1 MNFLK
6 NLKNKIFA
14 NKVSTSLFIIF
25 ILVIVALGVPYLTTA
40 DKEKAQEN
48 LIKSITN
55 PQTIP
60 QSLIEITEGFSEDQ
74 INSVKVLTDK
84 FSIEQIIELE
94 QKLVDDN
101 FDWFDL
107 NLSDST
113 EKDQEYD
120 SGSISVKRELE
131 SINKDYENLNKD
143 YENLNKDYENLIN
156 DYENLNNN
164 FVIINKENE
173 TTKSKMIP
181 IVIGSDQMKQT
192 ISDLNLKIT
201 KLESEIDDS
210 TILNKEITDLN
221 KESSEKV
228 IELTYNIED
237 FNNKIEKL
245 NSEIESYKTTKIGIT
260 SALRSGQSA
269 NYKFD
274 WLELNKITEN
284 DSRYIRMDLTNFS
297 DVHPYQFRLMNYLPT
312 GSMKPLL
319 DEYTLGV
326 VEKTNDKNEY
336 NIGDIVSY
344 VPPSYD
350 DSYDNMVGCDMSL
363 ESVAKANYNH
373 ISHRIVDKK
382 WDETKEEWKYLPK
395 GDNNNIH
402 DGCFIYSKDI
412 KYKLEMLIK
421 LD

>member
-25 ILVIVALGVPYLTTA
+25 ILIIVALGVPYLTTA

-131 SINKDYENLNKD
+131 SINKDYQ
-143 YENLNKDYENLIN
+143 NLNKDYENLIK

-181 IVIGSDQMKQT
+181 LVIGSDQMKQT

-201 KLESEIDDS
+201 ELESEIDDS

-269 NYKFD
+269 NYRFD

>member
-25 ILVIVALGVPYLTTA
+25 ILVIVALGVPYFTTA

-131 SINKDYENLNKD
+131 SINKDYQ
-143 YENLNKDYENLIN
+143 NLNKDYENLIK

-201 KLESEIDDS
+201 ELESEIDDS

-350 DSYDNMVGCDMSL
+350 DSIGDMEGCDISL

-382 WDETKEEWKYLPK
+382 WDEIKEEWKYIPK
-395 GDNNNIH
+395 GDNNNLH
-402 DGCFIYSKDI
+402 DGCYIYSKDI

>member
-131 SINKDYENLNKD
+131 SINKDYQ
-143 YENLNKDYENLIN
+143 NLNKDYENLIK

>member
-131 SINKDYENLNKD
+131 SINKDYQ
-143 YENLNKDYENLIN
+143 NLNKDYENLIK

-350 DSYDNMVGCDMSL
+350 DSIGDMEGCDISL

-382 WDETKEEWKYLPK
+382 WDEIKEEWKYIPK
-395 GDNNNIH
+395 GDNNNLH
-402 DGCFIYSKDI
+402 DGCYIYSKDI

>member
-1 MNFLK
+1 
-6 NLKNKIFA
+6 
-14 NKVSTSLFIIF
+14 
-25 ILVIVALGVPYLTTA
+25 
-40 DKEKAQEN
+40 
-48 LIKSITN
+48 
-55 PQTIP
+55 
-60 QSLIEITEGFSEDQ
+60 
-74 INSVKVLTDK
+74 
-84 FSIEQIIELE
+84 
-94 QKLVDDN
+94 
-101 FDWFDL
+101 
-107 NLSDST
+107 
-113 EKDQEYD
+113 
-120 SGSISVKRELE
+120 
-131 SINKDYENLNKD
+131 
-143 YENLNKDYENLIN
+143 
-156 DYENLNNN
+156 
-164 FVIINKENE
+164 
-173 TTKSKMIP
+173 MIP

-192 ISDLNLKIT
+192 ISDLNLKIS

-326 VEKTNDKNEY
+326 VEKTNDKN
-336 NIGDIVSY
+336 
-344 VPPSYD
+344 
-350 DSYDNMVGCDMSL
+350 
-363 ESVAKANYNH
+363 
-373 ISHRIVDKK
+373 
-382 WDETKEEWKYLPK
+382 
-395 GDNNNIH
+395 
-402 DGCFIYSKDI
+402 
-412 KYKLEMLIK
+412 
-421 LD
+421 

>member
-25 ILVIVALGVPYLTTA
+25 ILVIVALGVPYFTTA

-131 SINKDYENLNKD
+131 SINKDYQ
-143 YENLNKDYENLIN
+143 NLNKDYENLIK

-350 DSYDNMVGCDMSL
+350 DSIGDMEGCDISL

-382 WDETKEEWKYLPK
+382 WDEIKEEWKYIPK
-395 GDNNNIH
+395 GDNNNLH
-402 DGCFIYSKDI
+402 DGCYIYSKDI

>member
-25 ILVIVALGVPYLTTA
+25 ILIIVALGVPYLTTA

-143 YENLNKDYENLIN
+143 YENLIN

-192 ISDLNLKIT
+192 ISDLNVKIT

>member
-25 ILVIVALGVPYLTTA
+25 ILIIIALGVPYLTTA

-131 SINKDYENLNKD
+131 SINKDYQ
-143 YENLNKDYENLIN
+143 NLNKDYENLIK

-192 ISDLNLKIT
+192 ISDLNLKIS

>member
-25 ILVIVALGVPYLTTA
+25 ILIIVALGVPYLTTA

-131 SINKDYENLNKD
+131 SINKDYQ
-143 YENLNKDYENLIN
+143 NLNKDYENLIK

-350 DSYDNMVGCDMSL
+350 DSIGDMEGCDISL

-382 WDETKEEWKYLPK
+382 WDEIKEEWKYIPK
-395 GDNNNIH
+395 GDNNNLH
-402 DGCFIYSKDI
+402 DGCYIYSKDI

>member
-120 SGSISVKRELE
+120 SGRISVKRELE
-131 SINKDYENLNKD
+131 SINKD

-181 IVIGSDQMKQT
+181 IIIGSDQMKQT

-221 KESSEKV
+221 KESSEKI

-237 FNNKIEKL
+237 FNNKFEKL

-297 DVHPYQFRLMNYLPT
+297 AVHPYQFRLMNYLPT

-350 DSYDNMVGCDMSL
+350 DSIGDMEGCDISL

-382 WDETKEEWKYLPK
+382 WDEIKEEWKYIPK
-395 GDNNNIH
+395 GDNNNLH
-402 DGCFIYSKDI
+402 DGCYIYSKDI

>member
-131 SINKDYENLNKD
+131 SINKDYQ
-143 YENLNKDYENLIN
+143 NLNKDYENLIK

-350 DSYDNMVGCDMSL
+350 DSIGDMEGCDISL

-382 WDETKEEWKYLPK
+382 WDEIKEEWKYLPK
-395 GDNNNIH
+395 GDNNSLH
-402 DGCFIYSKDI
+402 DGCYIYSKDI

>member
-1 MNFLK
+1 MK

-25 ILVIVALGVPYLTTA
+25 ILIIVALGVPYLTTA

-143 YENLNKDYENLIN
+143 YENLINDYENLIN

-221 KESSEKV
+221 KESSEKI

-237 FNNKIEKL
+237 FNTKIEKL
-245 NSEIESYKTTKIGIT
+245 NSEIESYKTTEIGIT
-260 SALRSGQSA
+260 SALRTGQSA

-274 WLELNKITEN
+274 WLELDKNIKN
-284 DSRYIRMDLTNFS
+284 DSRYIRMDLSNFS

-319 DEYTLGV
+319 DEYSLGV
-326 VEKTNDKNEY
+326 VEKTNDNNEY

-350 DSYDNMVGCDMSL
+350 DSIGDMEGCDISL

-382 WDETKEEWKYLPK
+382 WDEIKEEWKYLPK
-395 GDNNNIH
+395 GDNNSLH
-402 DGCFIYSKDI
+402 DGCYIYSKDI

>member
-14 NKVSTSLFIIF
+14 NKLSTSLFIIF
-25 ILVIVALGVPYLTTA
+25 ILIIVALGVPYLTTE
-40 DKEKAQEN
+40 DKQAAQEN

-60 QSLIEITEGFSEDQ
+60 QSLVEITEGFSEDQ

-101 FDWFDL
+101 FEWFDL
-107 NLSDST
+107 NLTDST
-113 EKDQEYD
+113 EQEPEYD

-131 SINKDYENLNKD
+131 SINQD
-143 YENLNKDYENLIN
+143 YENLNKDYENLIK
-156 DYENLNNN
+156 DYENLNDN
-164 FVIINKENE
+164 FIIINKENE
-173 TTKSKMIP
+173 TTNSKLIP
-181 IVIGSDQMKQT
+181 LVIGSEEMKKT
-192 ISDLNLKIT
+192 ITDLNVKIT
-201 KLESEIDDS
+201 NLENEIDDS

-221 KESSEKV
+221 KESSEKI
-228 IELTYNIED
+228 IELTYNIEN
-237 FNNKIEKL
+237 FNTKIEKL
-245 NSEIESYKTTKIGIT
+245 NSDIESYKTTKIGIT
-260 SALRSGQSA
+260 SALRTGQSA

-274 WLELNKITEN
+274 WLELDKNIKN
-284 DSRYIRMDLTNFS
+284 DSRYIRMDLSNFS

-319 DEYTLGV
+319 DEYSLGV
-326 VEKTNDKNEY
+326 VEKTNDNNEY

-350 DSYDNMVGCDMSL
+350 DSIGDMEGCDISL

-373 ISHRIVDKK
+373 ISHRIVDKI
-382 WDETKEEWKYLPK
+382 WDEIKEEWKYLPK
-395 GDNNNIH
+395 GDNNALH
-402 DGCFIYSKDI
+402 DGCYIYSKDI

>member
-25 ILVIVALGVPYLTTA
+25 ILIIVALGVPYLTTA

-143 YENLNKDYENLIN
+143 YENLIN

-201 KLESEIDDS
+201 ELESEIDDS

-221 KESSEKV
+221 KESSEKI

-237 FNNKIEKL
+237 FNTKIEKL
-245 NSEIESYKTTKIGIT
+245 NSEIESYKTTEIGIT
-260 SALRSGQSA
+260 SALRTGQSA

-274 WLELNKITEN
+274 WLELDKNIKN
-284 DSRYIRMDLTNFS
+284 DSRYIRMDLSNFS

-319 DEYTLGV
+319 DEYSLGV
-326 VEKTNDKNEY
+326 VEKTNDNNEY

-350 DSYDNMVGCDMSL
+350 DSIGDMEGCDISL

-382 WDETKEEWKYLPK
+382 WDEIKEEWKYLPK
-395 GDNNNIH
+395 GDNNSLH
-402 DGCFIYSKDI
+402 DGCYIYSKDI

>member
-25 ILVIVALGVPYLTTA
+25 ILIIIALGVPYLTTA

-143 YENLNKDYENLIN
+143 YENLIN

-192 ISDLNLKIT
+192 ISDLNLKIS

>member
-25 ILVIVALGVPYLTTA
+25 ILIIVALGVPYLTTA

-131 SINKDYENLNKD
+131 SINKDYQ
-143 YENLNKDYENLIN
+143 NLNKDYENLIK

-350 DSYDNMVGCDMSL
+350 DSIGDMEGCDISL

-382 WDETKEEWKYLPK
+382 WDEIKEEWKYLPK
-395 GDNNNIH
+395 GDNNSLH
-402 DGCFIYSKDI
+402 DGCYIYSKDI

>member
-25 ILVIVALGVPYLTTA
+25 ILIIIALGVPYLTTA

-143 YENLNKDYENLIN
+143 YENLIN

-192 ISDLNLKIT
+192 ISDLNLKIS

-237 FNNKIEKL
+237 FNTKIEKL

>member
-25 ILVIVALGVPYLTTA
+25 ILIIIALGVPYLTTA

-60 QSLIEITEGFSEDQ
+60 QSLIEITEGVSEDQ

-143 YENLNKDYENLIN
+143 YENLIN

-192 ISDLNLKIT
+192 ISDLNLKIS

-245 NSEIESYKTTKIGIT
+245 NSEIESYKTTKIGI
-260 SALRSGQSA
+260 
-269 NYKFD
+269 
-274 WLELNKITEN
+274 
-284 DSRYIRMDLTNFS
+284 
-297 DVHPYQFRLMNYLPT
+297 
-312 GSMKPLL
+312 
-319 DEYTLGV
+319 
-326 VEKTNDKNEY
+326 
-336 NIGDIVSY
+336 
-344 VPPSYD
+344 
-350 DSYDNMVGCDMSL
+350 
-363 ESVAKANYNH
+363 
-373 ISHRIVDKK
+373 
-382 WDETKEEWKYLPK
+382 
-395 GDNNNIH
+395 
-402 DGCFIYSKDI
+402 
-412 KYKLEMLIK
+412 
-421 LD
+421 

>member
-25 ILVIVALGVPYLTTA
+25 ILIIIALGVPYLTTA

-143 YENLNKDYENLIN
+143 YENLIK

-192 ISDLNLKIT
+192 ISDLNVKIT

>member
-25 ILVIVALGVPYLTTA
+25 ILIIIALGVPYLTTA

-143 YENLNKDYENLIN
+143 YENLIN

-192 ISDLNLKIT
+192 ISDLNLKIS

-382 WDETKEEWKYLPK
+382 WDEIKEEWKYLPK

>member
-25 ILVIVALGVPYLTTA
+25 ILIIVALGVPYLTTA

-143 YENLNKDYENLIN
+143 YENLINDYENLIN

-201 KLESEIDDS
+201 ELESEIDDS

-221 KESSEKV
+221 KESSEKI

-237 FNNKIEKL
+237 FNTKIEKL
-245 NSEIESYKTTKIGIT
+245 NSEIESYKTTEIGIT
-260 SALRSGQSA
+260 SALRTGQSA

-274 WLELNKITEN
+274 WLELDKNIKN
-284 DSRYIRMDLTNFS
+284 DSRYIRMDLSNFS

-319 DEYTLGV
+319 DEYSLGV
-326 VEKTNDKNEY
+326 VEKTNDNNEY

-350 DSYDNMVGCDMSL
+350 DSIGDMEGCDISL

-382 WDETKEEWKYLPK
+382 WDEIKEEWKYLPK
-395 GDNNNIH
+395 GDNNSLH
-402 DGCFIYSKDI
+402 DGCYIYSKDI

>member
-131 SINKDYENLNKD
+131 SINKDYQ
-143 YENLNKDYENLIN
+143 NLNKDYENLIK

-192 ISDLNLKIT
+192 ISDLNLKIS

-269 NYKFD
+269 NYRFD

>member
-25 ILVIVALGVPYLTTA
+25 ILIIIALGVPYLTTA

-131 SINKDYENLNKD
+131 SINKDYQ
-143 YENLNKDYENLIN
+143 NLNKDYENLIK

-350 DSYDNMVGCDMSL
+350 DSIGDMEGCDISL

-382 WDETKEEWKYLPK
+382 WDEIKEEWKYIPK
-395 GDNNNIH
+395 GDNNNLH
-402 DGCFIYSKDI
+402 DGCYIYSKDI

>member
-14 NKVSTSLFIIF
+14 NKITTTLFILF
-25 ILVIVALGVPYLTTA
+25 ILIIVALGVPYLTTE
-40 DKEKAQEN
+40 DKEAAQEN

-74 INSVKVLTDK
+74 INIVKTLTDK
-84 FSIEQIIELE
+84 FSIEQIIQLE
-94 QKLVDDN
+94 QKLVDN
-101 FDWFDL
+101 NLEWLDL
-107 NLSDST
+107 KLSDST
-113 EKDQEYD
+113 EKDTEYD

-131 SINKDYENLNKD
+131 SINQEYENLNKD
-143 YENLNKDYENLIN
+143 YENLNKDYENLIK

-181 IVIGSDQMKQT
+181 IVIGSDQMKKSIT
-192 ISDLNLKIT
+192 DLNLKIK
-201 KLESEIDDS
+201 KLE
-210 TILNKEITDLN
+210 NEITASNILAEDITSQN
-221 KESSEKV
+221 KESSEK
-228 IELTYNIED
+228 ITELNYNIED
-237 FNNKIEKL
+237 FNAKVEKL
-245 NSEIESYKTTKIGIT
+245 NLEIESYKTTKIGIT
-260 SALRSGQSA
+260 SALRTGQSA

-274 WLELNKITEN
+274 WLELDKNKEN
-284 DSRYIRMDLTNFS
+284 DSRYFRMDLTNFS
-297 DVHPYQFRLMNYLPT
+297 EVHPYQFRLMNYLPT
-312 GSMKPLL
+312 GSMRPLL
-319 DEYTLGV
+319 DENSLGV
-326 VEKTNDKNEY
+326 VEKTTAVNEF

-350 DSYDNMVGCDMSL
+350 DSYNDMEGCDMSL
-363 ESVAKANYNH
+363 ESVAKSNYNH
-373 ISHRIVDKK
+373 ISHRIVDKQ
-382 WDETKEEWKYLPK
+382 WDETKAEWKYVPK

-412 KYKLEMLIK
+412 KYRLEMLIK

>member
-25 ILVIVALGVPYLTTA
+25 ILIIIALGVPYLTTA

-143 YENLNKDYENLIN
+143 YENLNKDYENL
-156 DYENLNNN
+156 NNN

-192 ISDLNLKIT
+192 IIDLNLKIT

>member
-25 ILVIVALGVPYLTTA
+25 ILVIVALGVPYFTTA

-131 SINKDYENLNKD
+131 SINKDYQ
-143 YENLNKDYENLIN
+143 NLNKDYENLIK

-350 DSYDNMVGCDMSL
+350 DSIGDMEGCDISL

-382 WDETKEEWKYLPK
+382 WDEIKEEWKYIPK
-395 GDNNNIH
+395 GDNNNLH
-402 DGCFIYSKDI
+402 DGCYIYSKNI

>member
-25 ILVIVALGVPYLTTA
+25 ILIIIALGVPYLTTA

-131 SINKDYENLNKD
+131 SINKDYQ
-143 YENLNKDYENLIN
+143 NLNKDYENLIK

-269 NYKFD
+269 NYRFD

>member
-25 ILVIVALGVPYLTTA
+25 ILIIVALGVPYLTTA

-131 SINKDYENLNKD
+131 SINKDYQ
-143 YENLNKDYENLIN
+143 NLNKDYENLIK

-192 ISDLNLKIT
+192 ISDLNLKIS

>member
-143 YENLNKDYENLIN
+143 YENLIN

-192 ISDLNLKIT
+192 ISDLNLKIS

-350 DSYDNMVGCDMSL
+350 DSIGDMEGCDISL